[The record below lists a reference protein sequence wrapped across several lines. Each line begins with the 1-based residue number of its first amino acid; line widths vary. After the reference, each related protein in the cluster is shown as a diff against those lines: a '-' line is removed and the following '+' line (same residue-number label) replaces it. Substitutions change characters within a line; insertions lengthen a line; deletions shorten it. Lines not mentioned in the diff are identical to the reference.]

1 MIGFSGVVLAG
12 GLSRRMGQDKRG
24 VTVGG
29 QTLFNRV
36 LSVYESVFTE
46 IIIVVAEH
54 SPMTEGLSHK
64 VVTDI
69 IPQKGP
75 LGGLYTGLSY
85 SGEPC
90 VFMVACD
97 MPFLSI
103 PLVRRLCDMS
113 LNSDVLMV
121 QLQTGVQPMQGV
133 YSKKCLPVLKSM
145 IEANHLE
152 MRDIVSRAELVH
164 RIIDQKEVKDLDPSF
179 ISFMNVNTPA
189 DLEMANKFSG
199 S

>member
-1 MIGFSGVVLAG
+1 MIGFSGVILAG

-29 QTLFNRV
+29 ETLFNRV
-36 LSVYESVFTE
+36 LRVYESIFSE

-54 SPMTEGLSHK
+54 SPFTENLRHK

-85 SGEPC
+85 STEPC

-97 MPFLSI
+97 MPFLSSSLI
-103 PLVRRLCDMS
+103 RRLCDMS
-113 LNSDVLMV
+113 LNFDVLMV

-133 YSKKCLPVLKSM
+133 YSKKCLPVLKRM
-145 IEANHLE
+145 IDTNHLE
-152 MRDIVSRAELVH
+152 MRDIVSNSELVP
-164 RIIDQKEVKDLDPSF
+164 RIVDQEDVKDLDPNF

>member
-1 MIGFSGVVLAG
+1 MTGLSGVILAG

-29 QTLFNRV
+29 HSLFKRV
-36 LSVYESVFTE
+36 LSVYEAVFTE

-54 SPMTEGLSHK
+54 SAITEGLGHQ

-69 IPQKGP
+69 IPHKGP

-85 SGEPC
+85 STEPC

-121 QLQTGVQPMQGV
+121 RLHTGVQPMQGI
-133 YSKKCLPVLKSM
+133 YSKKCLPVLKSK
-145 IEANHLE
+145 IDSNDLE
-152 MRDIVSRAELVH
+152 MRDIAANPELMTKIV
-164 RIIDQKEVKDLDPSF
+164 DQENIKDLDPHF

-189 DLEMANKFSG
+189 DLEMANKLCG